1 MKNLLNV
8 SSKCDIKYNY
18 ILELH
23 VMLMSNVIII
33 FIYNIDY
40 LDKFSIQTCINEN
53 ESIKTKFILKYW

>member
-8 SSKCDIKYNY
+8 SSRCDIKYNY

-40 LDKFSIQTCINEN
+40 LDKFTNLVYKHALMKMSQ
-53 ESIKTKFILKYW
+53 